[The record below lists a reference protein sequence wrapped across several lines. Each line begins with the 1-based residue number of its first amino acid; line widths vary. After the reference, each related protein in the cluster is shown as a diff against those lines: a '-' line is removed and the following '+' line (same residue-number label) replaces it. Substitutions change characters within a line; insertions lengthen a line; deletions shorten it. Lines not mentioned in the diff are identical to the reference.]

1 MLALTC
7 CQCLNTFKV
16 DHGKMELNDGVAGGR
31 VSSSSRRNERW
42 RSCDVRRQCINFF
55 HARMTARF
63 CLFPNL
69 ARRSRDTAHAQR
81 TQRYCK
87 FIIHGASEVIKTD
100 RQFRSSYTPL
110 WSCDG
115 PKSDSDHSGSPLRS
129 L

>member
-1 MLALTC
+1 MLLAEG
-7 CQCLNTFKV
+7 CLQVAAGMRDGAVVTF
-16 DHGKMELNDGVAGGR
+16 GGS
-31 VSSSSRRNERW
+31 VL
-42 RSCDVRRQCINFF
+42 IFF

-69 ARRSRDTAHAQR
+69 ARRSRDTAHVQR